1 MARYL
6 TSKLV
11 RMAWE
16 IMMEKI
22 ISNRLL
28 RSRKA
33 IVILAKLALTILIRT
48 PKVIKTN
55 KPNLSRIVVNQVL
68 D

>member
-1 MARYL
+1 
-6 TSKLV
+6 
-11 RMAWE
+11 MAWE